1 MSFRDA
7 FAEDY
12 AREAEATRLAAEQE
26 LEREGIRTEA
36 DAAPEPRN
44 DGRLVLSFAEFAVE
58 RFEAA
63 DSLWGDA
70 FLVRGGGYLILGGEG
85 GVGKTVL
92 LVNLVVR
99 MAAGEQEFL
108 GFKLP
113 GRKVPVLFLEAEGS
127 RTRFRD
133 WIMKIAQN
141 LGHDPKDLPIFFH
154 RRDVRLEIDDNLR
167 AMIDQSKAELV
178 VLDPIG
184 AFFHGEENSS
194 TEWRNGLS
202 KPLRKFSQDLGV
214 VFAFCD
220 HVTKTAKDQTGRG
233 KMRGSG
239 AKSDDAG
246 AIMRLE
252 IPEAGKPARTLFVDR
267 VRDGELPEPSRI
279 ALRID
284 LKPGTIARDDRQ
296 DAEDARPSGPTP
308 DARQAHVVAIVADI
322 SARSGGLATTA
333 EIAVRLKDER
343 HIERSQAEELI
354 KSTLDAG
361 LIERLAQGKYRLPGA
376 IR

>member
-1 MSFRDA
+1 VSSEPVLDVTP
-7 FAEDY
+7 EY
-12 AREAEATRLAAEQE
+12 EPAEAASGVAT
-26 LEREGIRTEA
+26 
-36 DAAPEPRN
+36 D
-44 DGRLVLSFAEFAVE
+44 RLVLSFAEFAE
-58 RFEAA
+58 EHFDAA

-85 GVGKTVL
+85 GVGKTIL

-99 MAAGEQEFL
+99 MAAGESDFL

-127 RTRFRD
+127 PVRFRD

-141 LGHDPKDLPIFFH
+141 LGHDPKELPIFVH

-167 AMIDQSKAELV
+167 IMIKQSKAELV

-194 TEWRNGLS
+194 TEWRNGLV
-202 KPLRKFSQDLGV
+202 KPLRKLSSDLGV

-220 HVTKTAKDQTGRG
+220 HFSKPNEARTGRG
-233 KMRGSG
+233 KVRGSA

-246 AIMRLE
+246 TIMRLE

-267 VRDGELPEPSRI
+267 VRDGELPEPNRI
-279 ALRID
+279 ALLID
-284 LKPGTIARDDRQ
+284 LKAGTIARDPRQ
-296 DAEDARPSGPTP
+296 DTEDARPSGPTP
-308 DARQAHVVAIVADI
+308 DARQAHVVAIVAEL
-322 SARSGGLATTA
+322 SPKSGGLVQTEKILA
-333 EIAVRLKDER
+333 RLMNDFELG
-343 HIERSQAEELI
+343 RSQAEALVTSAR
-354 KSTLDAG
+354 KTG
-361 LIERLAQGKYRLPGA
+361 LVERASKGLYRLPGA